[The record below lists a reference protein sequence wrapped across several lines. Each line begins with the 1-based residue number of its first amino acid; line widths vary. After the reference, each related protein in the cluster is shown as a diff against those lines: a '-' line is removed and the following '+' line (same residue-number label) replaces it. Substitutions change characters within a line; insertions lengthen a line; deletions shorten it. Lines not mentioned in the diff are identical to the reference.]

1 MAAVLPFG
9 LYESGSLLGHRV
21 AGITLKACRIGETPE
36 LAVKVTSLTNVAN
49 DAKISLI
56 KDMRSLKGITHK
68 NILVYTSIYVTSR
81 SIFIEVKLMKGKS
94 LSYHPLT
101 HRRYGNLPELLM
113 RDMLHQLSKRPDYL
127 HKSYSGQI
135 VHGNLIPE
143 DIFYGNGAM
152 LIASYGLLLP
162 TNTFIHNSAA
172 VIKVLPV
179 RA

>member
-1 MAAVLPFG
+1 MKVA
-9 LYESGSLLGHRV
+9 SL
-21 AGITLKACRIGETPE
+21 A
-36 LAVKVTSLTNVAN
+36 NVAN
-49 DAKISLI
+49 DAKINLI
-56 KDMRSLKGITHK
+56 KDLRSLKGITHK

-81 SIFIEVKLMKGKS
+81 SIFIEVELMKGKS
-94 LSYHPLT
+94 LSDHLLA
-101 HRRYGNLPELLM
+101 HRRHGNIPELLV
-113 RDMLHQLSKRPDYL
+113 RDILHQLSKRPDYL
-127 HKSYSGQI
+127 HRSCSRQI

-143 DIFYGNGAM
+143 DIFYDNGAM